1 MEKIKSLI
9 AEIGSLQNDLQLEQG
24 KILSSAK
31 RVLQKKIKDKDV
43 ETENL
48 QRQLIQK
55 QEMDFSSLNLKR
67 EGSKSKLDW
76 ALNQIFGRNHCL
88 NDSEHWF
95 LFAAISKA
103 KTESVRILEIGT
115 ADGTTSA
122 LLALLFPDSEIVT
135 IDLPKEDK
143 KFRASYNRMEIAD
156 TYVEKRDKL
165 LKRFS
170 NINFLELNS
179 IRMGEWTDQKFDLI
193 WVDGAHGYPV
203 LPIDL
208 HNACRL
214 INDGGYIAVDD
225 VFLELTKS
233 DEMYRSMAAIETLKL
248 FKDNKIIDDF
258 KLLRKRLGLEFNF
271 KNLNEK
277 FLAIIP
283 F

>member
-9 AEIGSLQNDLQLEQG
+9 AEIGSLQNDLELEKG
-24 KILSSAK
+24 KILRSAK
-31 RVLQKKIKDKDV
+31 RVLQKKIKDKDA

-67 EGSKSKLDW
+67 EDSKSKLDW
-76 ALNQIFGRNHCL
+76 ALNQIFGRDHCL
-88 NDSEHWF
+88 TDSEHWF

-103 KTESVRILEIGT
+103 KPELVRILEIGT

-122 LLALLFPDSEIVT
+122 ILALLFPDSEIVT

-143 KFRASYNRMEIAD
+143 KFRASYNRIETAD

-165 LKRFS
+165 LQRFS

-179 IRMGEWTDQKFDLI
+179 IRLGEWTNQKFDLI

-233 DEMYRSMAAIETLKL
+233 DEMYRSKAAIETLKL